1 MLGQP
6 GTGMWMSPE
15 KSPPPTLPD
24 RLGLSGSEGF
34 GVSGGGTQ
42 EAAMQTAW
50 PGAESR
56 SKLGKH
62 GADGP
67 GEGGGPK
74 NGHQEGL
81 MESTGQQASVSWP
94 KSGRAAFRE
103 VASLFP

>member
-24 RLGLSGSEGF
+24 RLGLSGPEGF

-56 SKLGKH
+56 SNWGSMELMALGK
-62 GADGP
+62 
-67 GEGGGPK
+67 GEGPR
-74 NGHQEGL
+74 
-81 MESTGQQASVSWP
+81 MAI
-94 KSGRAAFRE
+94 RRD
-103 VASLFP
+103 